1 MTPITIGADE
11 TAAENAPMLIPWTI
25 PNAGVR
31 AVSDNPELRLVVYY
45 SRLIKGAAAGS
56 MVYNQGLS

>member
-1 MTPITIGADE
+1 MTIGADE
-11 TAAENAPMLIPWTI
+11 TAAENAPIFIPRTI

-31 AVSDNPELRLVVYY
+31 AVSDSPEFRLVTYY
-45 SRLIKGAAAGS
+45 SRFIKGAAAGS